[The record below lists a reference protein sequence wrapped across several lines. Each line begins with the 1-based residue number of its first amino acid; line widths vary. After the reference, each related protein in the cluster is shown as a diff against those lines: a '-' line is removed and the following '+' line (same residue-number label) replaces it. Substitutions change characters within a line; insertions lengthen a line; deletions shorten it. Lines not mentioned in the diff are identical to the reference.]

1 MKPSWPAR
9 QPILP
14 AEETAMW
21 SRAETKPCPVCGKP
35 IKPQAAKCWFCGE
48 VFDTEPCAH
57 CGTPVKKSSTHC
69 GFCGEPTSTHL
80 RPSTS
85 EAGAA
90 LGPDP
95 DRSGSQAIQSDRSIS
110 RQGSEPPVPES
121 TGTQVCPDCGEVIP
135 LAAVRCKH
143 CGASLEED
151 EDDPYRPGRRT
162 RWRSAPVRR
171 PHRGGTILALAI
183 VSLCICGIILG
194 PAAVIMAIVDLNAMQ
209 AGRMDPSGT
218 GLTWAGLIIG
228 VFSTLAAAAVIFFTV
243 MAQ

>member
-1 MKPSWPAR
+1 
-9 QPILP
+9 
-14 AEETAMW
+14 MW

-35 IKPQAAKCWFCGE
+35 IKPQASKCWFCGE

-57 CGTPVKKSSTHC
+57 CGTPVKKSSTYC
-69 GFCGEPTSTHL
+69 GFCGEPTSTHIRL
-80 RPSTS
+80 SP

-90 LGPDP
+90 GSPEPDQP
-95 DRSGSQAIQSDRSIS
+95 RSEAIQSGRGTSPP
-110 RQGSEPPVPES
+110 GSDPRVSES
-121 TGTQVCPDCGEVIP
+121 TGTQDCPRCGEVIP

-183 VSLCICGIILG
+183 VSLCFCGVILG
-194 PAAVIMAIVDLNAMQ
+194 PAAVIMAIVDLNAMN

-218 GLTWAGLIIG
+218 GLTWAGLVIG
-228 VFSTLAAAAVIFFTV
+228 VLSTLAAVALIYI
-243 MAQ
+243 QLGLIGQ

>member
-1 MKPSWPAR
+1 
-9 QPILP
+9 
-14 AEETAMW
+14 MW
-21 SRAETKPCPVCGKP
+21 SLAETKPCPVCGKP
-35 IKPQAAKCWFCGE
+35 IKLQASKCWFCGE

-69 GFCGEPTSTHL
+69 GFCGEPTSTQI
-80 RPSTS
+80 RPSAPEGGTAPS
-85 EAGAA
+85 
-90 LGPDP
+90 PDP
-95 DRSGSQAIQSDRSIS
+95 DRPQSEAIQPGRSAP
-110 RQGSEPPVPES
+110 RQGPDPPVLGGA
-121 TGTQVCPDCGEVIP
+121 GTQGCPRCGEEIP

-162 RWRSAPVRR
+162 RWRSGPVRR

-183 VSLCICGIILG
+183 VSLLCCGVILG

-218 GLTWAGLIIG
+218 GLTWAGLVIG
-228 VFSTLAAAAVIFFTV
+228 VLSTLAAVAVIYL
-243 MAQ
+243 QLGLIGQ